1 MRPAPKLTMKKFITE
16 LAWALGAVAIVVA
29 VFLVIFFAPI
39 SVDASPPTFIRIAT
53 TGGTGANAST
63 SASYMTGGTGTTTLT
78 YDAYAASGTGE
89 VDGQMTFTA
98 NIQIAAPST
107 ATTYCRSIQLSH
119 DGVDWYPFTSSS
131 TSNISSGLG
140 VQCWN
145 FSSSS
150 ASLAAG
156 SPVSATTTTSV
167 QIPIL
172 DRFTRVLFYIPV
184 GSPRGALWAEAIG
197 IKQRI

>member
-1 MRPAPKLTMKKFITE
+1 MA
-16 LAWALGAVAIVVA
+16 GA
-29 VFLVIFFAPI
+29 
-39 SVDASPPTFIRIAT
+39 
-53 TGGTGANAST
+53 
-63 SASYMTGGTGTTTLT
+63 
-78 YDAYAASGTGE
+78 
-89 VDGQMTFTA
+89 
-98 NIQIAAPST
+98 ST

-119 DGVDWYPFTSSS
+119 DGVDWYPFTATS
-131 TSNISSGLG
+131 TSNVNSGLN

-156 SPVSATTTTSV
+156 SPASATTSTSV

-172 DRFTRVLFYIPV
+172 DRYTRVLFYIPV